1 MFRATL
7 PTGRTIAPAL
17 IVVDMQN
24 GFVSKGG
31 SYDKIGM
38 NTPNYR
44 EIIPKLK
51 DLIEYCRSKGIP
63 IFYTEAVK
71 EASGIDMLTK
81 IHNILPKSRQERLK
95 VPICIRGTWDGV
107 TID

>member
-1 MFRATL
+1 MFRVTL

-44 EIIPKLK
+44 EIIPNLK

-63 IFYTEAVK
+63 VFYIDAVK
-71 EASGIDMLTK
+71 EASGIDIFTK
-81 IHNILPKSRQERLK
+81 IHNKS
-95 VPICIRGTWDGV
+95 
-107 TID
+107 TISISY